1 MFRNCEIVAQ
11 SSGHLKGLAGDT
23 STSPLFYEVILSWTL
38 FDQNMPIWWG
48 RKTRELGEKPWNQ
61 IKVLVGGLK
70 RVGKPL
76 CRVIPRYAT
85 SNEWESIFRLNA
97 SYTQIKKERFTG
109 TVYWNE
115 VSYNSVHAENVY
127 WSEKAFVTVMLYSYR
142 DTELALENF
151 LWTKHELQSFS
162 YRLKSSLQGEPGN
175 KGPDGDLVSACYFI
189 RSSSR

>member
-1 MFRNCEIVAQ
+1 MDAFRSEHADLMRAENQ
-11 SSGHLKGLAGDT
+11 GT
-23 STSPLFYEVILSWTL
+23 R
-38 FDQNMPIWWG
+38 
-48 RKTRELGEKPWNQ
+48 RKTLESDQGPCRRFWNA
-61 IKVLVGGLK
+61 LENHFVGLF
-70 RVGKPL
+70 RDMPH
-76 CRVIPRYAT
+76 PT
-85 SNEWESIFRLNA
+85 EWESIFRLNA

-142 DTELALENF
+142 NTEVALENF